1 MVWGDG
7 WRSLK
12 GDSPISLSNM
22 VLEEKL
28 KKKTDEFLEEVV
40 MRETS

>member
-1 MVWGDG
+1 VVWGDG

-12 GDSPISLSNM
+12 EDSPISLSNM

-28 KKKTDEFLEEVV
+28 KKIDEFLEKVV